1 MGKDH
6 FHKDTLQIA
15 REHLK
20 VLFDGYS
27 VAANIPVTVVSEIVA
42 DDRAFVYRVGK
53 SSLSFSTFDRVV
65 GRFSWLWP
73 SDVAWPAGVPHVA
86 PEKPSE
92 KALRKLRERQE
103 KQGAATDTPTLPG
116 DAAWP
121 SDIPAPGRNLNPT
134 SEAEDG

>member
-1 MGKDH
+1 MGKDK
-6 FHKDTLQIA
+6 FHKSSLQSA
-15 REHLK
+15 RDNLK
-20 VLFDGYS
+20 RLFESYS

-42 DDRAFVYRVGK
+42 DDRAFVYRIGK
-53 SSLSFSTFDRVV
+53 SSLSFSTFDRAV

-73 SDVAWPAGVPHVA
+73 TDVAWPEGIPRLA

-121 SDIPAPGRNLNPT
+121 EDIPAPGNPT
-134 SEAEDG
+134 NAKSEAFDG

>member
-1 MGKDH
+1 MGKEK
-6 FHKDTLQIA
+6 FHTSSLQIA
-15 REHLK
+15 RNNLK
-20 VLFDGYS
+20 RLFDGYS
-27 VAANIPVTVVSEIVA
+27 VASNIPVTVVSEIVA
-42 DDRAFVYRVGK
+42 DDRAFVYRIGR

-73 SDVAWPAGVPHVA
+73 ADVAWPAEVPRIA

-103 KQGAATDTPTLPG
+103 KQGAASDTPTLPG

-121 SDIPAPGRNLNPT
+121 DDIPKPGSPLNAT
-134 SEAEDG
+134 SEARDG

>member
-1 MGKDH
+1 MGKDN
-6 FHKDTLQIA
+6 FHKSSLQTA
-15 REHLK
+15 RDSLK
-20 VLFDGYS
+20 GLFEGYS

-42 DDRAFVYRVGK
+42 DDRAFVYRIGR

-73 SDVAWPAGVPHVA
+73 ADVAWPAGVPRVA
-86 PEKPSE
+86 PERPSE

-103 KQGAATDTPTLPG
+103 KQGAASETPTLPG

-121 SDIPAPGRNLNPT
+121 DDIPAPGRPVTPT
-134 SEAEDG
+134 SEARDG